1 MYSLMAVAVELM
13 DRLVDVIQTY
23 IARCCM
29 LSHAMIRAT
38 APTVAGIGVVPNG
51 THSVPDRDLA
61 LTVVRDALRDAS
73 LELSAVD
80 GLYMPAPRPWTPQ
93 GFFSTYF
100 LHLLGL
106 DVDRSL
112 EVSTGGTSG
121 GQAFHTAVS
130 DVRDGTVDTALV
142 FAFER
147 NSLIDTTG
155 PYFEYVLEMFDTEF
169 ESPIGMTVPAAYA
182 QSMQRYMYEY
192 DVDRKDIAEI
202 VVKNRKNGA
211 TNPNGLFD
219 DGLTREAV
227 LDARPIADPIRLFDC
242 PAPCDGAVAIL
253 LTADDSNESASPP
266 ISVAGTGFH
275 HAPSHFLLS
284 RNSRI
289 TELPAVRH
297 VANSAADRADV
308 SVTDVDV
315 FEPYAPFPHI
325 EAIVTEEL
333 GFAER
338 GGGVDACL
346 EGRTAPDGEFP
357 ISPSGGCLGRGHPP
371 MVTPLLNYVE
381 AVKQLRGTASTQ
393 IPDPKCVLTTAE
405 HGHVNGTTATVFTTG
420 M

>member
-1 MYSLMAVAVELM
+1 MAG
-13 DRLVDVIQTY
+13 T
-23 IARCCM
+23 
-29 LSHAMIRAT
+29 HT
-38 APTVAGIGVVPNG
+38 PTVAGTGIVPNG

-61 LTVVRDALRDAS
+61 LTVVRDALEDAS

-121 GQAFHTAVS
+121 GQAFHSAVS
-130 DVRDGTVDTALV
+130 DVRSGAVDTALV
-142 FAFER
+142 LAFER

-155 PYFEYVLEMFDTEF
+155 PYFEYILKSFDTEF

-182 QSMQRYMYEY
+182 QSMQRYAYEY
-192 DVDRKDIAEI
+192 DIDREDFAEI
-202 VVKNRKNGA
+202 VVKNRESGA
-211 TNPNGLFD
+211 VNPNGLFD
-219 DGLTREAV
+219 DAPTRADV
-227 LDARPIADPIRLFDC
+227 LEARPIADPIRLFDC

-253 LTADDSNESASPP
+253 LTADDVSESGSPR
-266 ISVAGTGFH
+266 ISVTGTGFH
-275 HAPSHFLLS
+275 HAPSHFLKS
-284 RNSRI
+284 RHTGI
-289 TELPAVRH
+289 TELPAVGR
-297 VANSAADRADV
+297 AAAKATDDAGV
-308 SVTDVDV
+308 SIGGIDV

-333 GFAER
+333 GLVDR

-346 EGRTAPDGEFP
+346 EGRTAADGEFP

-371 MVTPLLNYVE
+371 MVTPLFNYVE

-393 IPDPKCVLTTAE
+393 VSGTESVLTTAE
-405 HGHVNGTTATVFTTG
+405 HGHVNGVTATVFAREV
-420 M
+420 